1 MLDRLT
7 TCRCCL
13 AEVKKDQELYEFSSE
28 VAISENSDGEFVRIV
43 DAFAS
48 LTNIV
53 VPFNE
58 EDSTKICSPC
68 LQELK
73 LSYVF
78 QKKCLDSD
86 QVYKPKLFVRRKG
99 GE

>member
-13 AEVKKDQELYEFSSE
+13 TEVKKVQDLYEFSSE
-28 VAISENSDGEFVRIV
+28 VALSENTDGEYVRIV

-58 EDSTKICSPC
+58 EDLTKICSPC

-73 LSYVF
+73 IGYVF

-86 QVYKPKLFVRRKG
+86 QDYKPKLFVRRKG